1 MESHHIKLG
10 EIKMKSA
17 VIIGVGPENGL
28 GGALCKRVAREGY
41 RVYVVGRTE
50 QRLAALSQAIRSA
63 GGEAQEMVADVTQEQ
78 DVVSLF
84 DQVMAQGNGADAPDL
99 VVYNVGNNRRID
111 FREMSMADFDSFMR
125 TGPVGAFLVGREV
138 ARRIVPLGRGTL
150 IFTGASASLR
160 GKPGFGHFSAS
171 KAAVRMISQSMAREY
186 GPQGLHV
193 AHVII
198 DGGIDGERLRTLNPD
213 AASQRGEDGLLD
225 SAAIA
230 DAYWHIH
237 TQQRSAWTQEL
248 DLRPFKEQF

>member
-1 MESHHIKLG
+1 
-10 EIKMKSA
+10 
-17 VIIGVGPENGL
+17 
-28 GGALCKRVAREGY
+28 
-41 RVYVVGRTE
+41 VVGRTAD
-50 QRLAALSQAIRSA
+50 RLTAVSQAIEST
-63 GGEAQEMVADVTQEQ
+63 GGRAKAIVSDVTQEN

-84 DQVMAQGNGADAPDL
+84 DQVMAQSDGVDAPDF

-111 FREMSMADFDSFMR
+111 FHDMSLADFETFMQ
-125 TGPVGAFLVGREV
+125 TGPIGAFLVGREV
-138 ARRIVPLGRGTL
+138 ARRLVPLGRGTL

-186 GPQGLHV
+186 GPKGLHV
-193 AHVII
+193 AHVLV

-213 AASQRGEDGLLD
+213 AANQRGEDGLLRP
-225 SAAIA
+225 AAIA

-237 TQQRSAWTQEL
+237 TQHRSAWTQEL